1 MMETSQGVLELITV
15 AQANAKISEG
25 RILDILKLMEGQN
38 GSDAQVEELRAATVL
53 LELEA
58 VDIFSLFEARMQHHF
73 KRGPFSRKL
82 KSLLLESQQTDLAD
96 KVYQYYL
103 AINVLKHGKG
113 ASYRELLN
121 VPNSLFVVKSNEDI
135 ITDEEHPPAGLVD
148 VSVPG
153 FLMGWS
159 RLFLELTIFL
169 KIDRFLILFTRLNV
183 RCRINL
189 KAYFEF
195 MVSFCKINPILKL
208 TESILIFSKAY
219 FGFGTFR

>member
-1 MMETSQGVLELITV
+1 MEASHRVLELV
-15 AQANAKISEG
+15 KSAQVNAKISEA
-25 RILDILKLMEGQN
+25 RISDILKRMEGQI
-38 GSDAQVEELRAATVL
+38 GSDAKVEELRAAIIL

-96 KVYQYYL
+96 KFYQYYL
-103 AINVLKHGKG
+103 AMNVLKHGRG

-135 ITDEEHPPAGLVD
+135 IIDEEHPSTGLVD

-153 FLMGWS
+153 FFDGLIS
-159 RLFLELTIFL
+159 TILEAYHFLEN
-169 KIDRFLILFTRLNV
+169 R
-183 RCRINL
+183 
-189 KAYFEF
+189 
-195 MVSFCKINPILKL
+195 
-208 TESILIFSKAY
+208 
-219 FGFGTFR
+219 